1 MNIKDYIFEGRWILL
16 DNRIPSNAQR
26 VMLTDGDT
34 IVIGSLTIQ
43 DNLIHWLF
51 DREDVT
57 GYNPIAW
64 MELPNLSP
72 LKKHETIFNEK
83 TVVED

>member
-1 MNIKDYIFEGRWILL
+1 MNIKDYVFEGHWILL
-16 DNRIPSNAQR
+16 DEIKPLNAQR
-26 VMLTDGDT
+26 VMLTNGDT

-43 DNLIHWLF
+43 NNVIHWLF
-51 DREDVT
+51 DRDDVE

-72 LKKHETIFNEK
+72 LKNHETTLAKN
-83 TVVED
+83 VVET